1 MELIQ
6 YNNNYHL
13 FIAVSDKDDSKEG
26 NLLDDYENNGDEYS
40 FEDTD
45 GWLEANDESDEEED
59 IADIWDS
66 DDYNRYH
73 PKTMST
79 YQIY

>member
-1 MELIQ
+1 MATKSFYLELIQ

-13 FIAVSDKDDSKEG
+13 FIAVSDKDDSREG

-66 DDYNRYH
+66 DDYN
-73 PKTMST
+73 
-79 YQIY
+79 

>member
-1 MELIQ
+1 MNFFYLELIQ

-45 GWLEANDESDEEED
+45 GWLEANDESDVEED

-66 DDYNRYH
+66 DDYN
-73 PKTMST
+73 
-79 YQIY
+79 

>member
-1 MELIQ
+1 MNFCFYLELIQ

-13 FIAVSDKDDSKEG
+13 FIAVSDKDDSREG

-66 DDYNRYH
+66 DDYN
-73 PKTMST
+73 
-79 YQIY
+79 

>member
-1 MELIQ
+1 MKLIQ
-6 YNNNYHL
+6 YNNHHYL
-13 FIAVSDKDDSKEG
+13 LIGVLDKDNSKEG

-66 DDYNRYH
+66 DDYN
-73 PKTMST
+73 
-79 YQIY
+79 

>member
-1 MELIQ
+1 MPLNFYLELNQ

-13 FIAVSDKDDSKEG
+13 FIAASDKDDSREG

-45 GWLEANDESDEEED
+45 GWLEANDESHVEED
-59 IADIWDS
+59 IADIWGS
-66 DDYNRYH
+66 DDYN
-73 PKTMST
+73 
-79 YQIY
+79 

>member
-1 MELIQ
+1 M
-6 YNNNYHL
+6 
-13 FIAVSDKDDSKEG
+13 FIAVSDKDDSREG

-45 GWLEANDESDEEED
+45 GWLEANDESDVEED
-59 IADIWDS
+59 IADIWGS
-66 DDYNRYH
+66 DDYNWYH

>member
-1 MELIQ
+1 MNFFYLELIQ

-66 DDYNRYH
+66 DDYN
-73 PKTMST
+73 
-79 YQIY
+79 